1 MTDTKMSE
9 VDYRIRAAVL
19 SDRSCLANLIHFGTS
34 IHQHLDWK
42 SPLDWL
48 GRSPYFVVETDNGCA
63 AALACPPELPGVT
76 WIRLFAVT
84 SHIPINFA
92 WKLLWEAAQGE
103 LARETKY
110 LVAALS
116 LQNWFNN
123 ILESSGFEHADN
135 VIVLM
140 RGNSFITPDPKP
152 GVVNIRPMLIEDL
165 PEVVKVDHS
174 SFSLEWRNS
183 QESLELAFQQT
194 SIATIAET
202 ESEIVGY
209 QYSTTGAVGGH
220 LARLAVKPSHQGNGI
235 GYALLHDLLKQFN
248 RWDVKNVTVNTQQ
261 KNQIS
266 LSLYEKAGF
275 KPTGESYRIY
285 RSIL

>member
-1 MTDTKMSE
+1 MSE
-9 VDYRIRAAVL
+9 IEHQIRAAVQ
-19 SDRSCLANLIHFGTS
+19 SDRSRLANLIHFGTY

-48 GRSPYFVVETDNGCA
+48 GRTPYYLVESDNGCA
-63 AALACPPELPGVT
+63 AALACPPELPGIT
-76 WIRLFAVT
+76 WIRLFAVST
-84 SHIPINFA
+84 HIPIDFA
-92 WKLLWEAAQGE
+92 WKLLWEAVRSE
-103 LARETKY
+103 LERESNY
-110 LVAALS
+110 LVTALS

-123 ILESSGFEHADN
+123 LLEASGFEHSDN
-135 VIVLM
+135 VIVLV
-140 RGNSFITPDPKP
+140 RGNSSSFPDPKP
-152 GVVNIRPMLIEDL
+152 GMINIRPMLVEDL

-183 QESLELAFQQT
+183 AESLELAYQQT
-194 SIATIAET
+194 SIATIAEF
-202 ESEIVGY
+202 EGEIVGY
-209 QYSTTGAVGGH
+209 QYSTTGTMGGH

-266 LSLYEKAGF
+266 LALYEKAGF

>member
-1 MTDTKMSE
+1 MSE
-9 VDYRIRAAVL
+9 IEHQIRAAVQ
-19 SDRSCLANLIHFGTS
+19 SDRSRLANLIHFGTY

-48 GRSPYFVVETDNGCA
+48 GRTPYYLVERDNGCA
-63 AALACPPELPGVT
+63 AALACPPELPGIT
-76 WIRLFAVT
+76 WIRLFAVST
-84 SHIPINFA
+84 HIPIDFA
-92 WKLLWEAAQGE
+92 WKLLWEAVRSE
-103 LARETKY
+103 LERESNY
-110 LVAALS
+110 LVTALS

-123 ILESSGFEHADN
+123 LLEASGFEHSDN
-135 VIVLM
+135 VIVLV
-140 RGNSFITPDPKP
+140 RGNSSSFPDPKP
-152 GVVNIRPMLIEDL
+152 GMINIRPMLVEDL

-183 QESLELAFQQT
+183 AESLELAYQQT
-194 SIATIAET
+194 SIATIAEF
-202 ESEIVGY
+202 EGEIVGY
-209 QYSTTGAVGGH
+209 QYSTTGTMGGH

-266 LSLYEKAGF
+266 LALYEKAGF